1 MEGIFDNIEFKNDN
15 TNINNNNNK
24 NIINTNYNNND
35 SNINKGKV
43 IKENKKKMT
52 IIQNNDP
59 NIKNGFEDN
68 NQNNNDNDNDNS
80 INNNNNK
87 NNDIEILEESR
98 DYNTGGKYREKR

>member
-52 IIQNNDP
+52 IIQNHDQ
-59 NIKNGFEDN
+59 NIKNG
-68 NQNNNDNDNDNS
+68 
-80 INNNNNK
+80 
-87 NNDIEILEESR
+87 
-98 DYNTGGKYREKR
+98 Y